1 MPKTNK
7 RFKHRTYRK
16 KRSTTRKY
24 RKHRAV
30 KGTSL
35 FKMPK
40 GLRSDKAKGPTSDT
54 DTDNVKCCM
63 CGKEIDKINGL
74 IPGQCLRRNGAIR
87 GHRICKECWFSK
99 FAKEGVNHSCPGCVK
114 GLPLNGPAH
123 DPSVIVDLTED

>member
-7 RFKHRTYRK
+7 RVKRHSTKKKH
-16 KRSTTRKY
+16 STRRY
-24 RKHRAV
+24 RKHRTI

-35 FKMPK
+35 FKIPK
-40 GLRSDKAKGPTSDT
+40 GLRSDKAKGPTSD
-54 DTDNVKCCM
+54 NVKCCM
-63 CGKEIDKINGL
+63 CGKEIDKMNGL
-74 IPGQCLRRNGAIR
+74 IPGQCLRTYGAIR

-114 GLPLNGPAH
+114 GLPLNGPVH